1 VGLADC
7 AGEDQQQVWRDIAA
21 ALEQAVRQLESQVP
35 SNPNQVQERPDV
47 AQHEQRYQE
56 RRLRQRRLV
65 GNPDERE
72 PVLLQPTL
80 RAGTVPGYQGA
91 QQILQPTQPLALSP
105 LEQQRQQQQPTAVGL
120 DSKVPDDALSCSPM
134 WQLAM
139 AC

>member
-1 VGLADC
+1 
-7 AGEDQQQVWRDIAA
+7 VWRDIAA
-21 ALEQAVRQLESQVP
+21 ALEQAVRQLERQVP

-56 RRLRQRRLV
+56 RLRQRRLA
-65 GNPDERE
+65 GNPDARE

-80 RAGTVPGYQGA
+80 RAGSVPGYQGA
-91 QQILQPTQPLALSP
+91 QQVLQPTQPSALSP
-105 LEQQRQQQQPTAVGL
+105 LEQQREQQQPTAVGL
-120 DSKVPDDALSCSPM
+120 DSKVPDDALGCSTM